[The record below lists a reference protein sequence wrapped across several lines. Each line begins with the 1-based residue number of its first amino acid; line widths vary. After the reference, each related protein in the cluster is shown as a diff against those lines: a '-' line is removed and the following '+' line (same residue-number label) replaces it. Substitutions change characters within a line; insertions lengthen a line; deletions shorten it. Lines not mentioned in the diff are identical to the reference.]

1 MVVEGWEDVVVGAAV
16 VSSSEE
22 VVEGA
27 ASASEEVEGTEVVV
41 CRVVPGSWV
50 VVGTEDVV
58 S

>member
-1 MVVEGWEDVVVGAAV
+1 MVVVGSEDVVVGAAV
-16 VSSSEE
+16 VSCSEE

-27 ASASEEVEGTEVVV
+27 ASASEEVEGTRVVV
-41 CRVVPGSWV
+41 WRVVPGTWV

>member
-1 MVVEGWEDVVVGAAV
+1 VAVVGSEDVVVGAAV
-16 VSSSEE
+16 VSCSEE

-27 ASASEEVEGTEVVV
+27 ASASEEVEGTKVVV
-41 CRVVPGSWV
+41 WRVVLGSWV